1 VVDLEPDGVSRPQ
14 TNPLRDR
21 SILLLSSSEL
31 LLCAEGFVALWARY
45 QSGLLEFICWRGI
58 KAGCVVEFA

>member
-14 TNPLRDR
+14 TDPLRDR

-45 QSGLLEFICWRGI
+45 Q
-58 KAGCVVEFA
+58 